1 MKRALSLAY
10 LTLSL
15 AALASGAER
24 CGQVADCVIDVGR
37 ACAKEHLPLRIERAA
52 AAKVVAARN
61 AHDVDRDGCYRET
74 EITDYPDAV
83 WLPAGA
89 HMRGVLAYLECV
101 ETGEAAEDMSR
112 HGQACDDV
120 CANMCPADYNDS
132 DECRALC
139 SLKLAC
145 PAQNEA
151 YYYDL
156 GAEDEA
162 AEVECEDLSVE
173 ACEAAIMAATAE
185 AGFGP
190 VVVGPL
196 RDAAVGE
203 ACRAAFARDELSEDD
218 DATARVLYAGEA
230 RETAKTLMKH
240 QNSKSARRFRRL
252 REELSARKAGGRDL

>member
-1 MKRALSLAY
+1 MKRALSLSVAY
-10 LTLSL
+10 L

-37 ACAKEHLPLRIERAA
+37 ACAREHLPLRIERAA

-101 ETGEAAEDMSR
+101 EKSEATEDMSR

-120 CANMCPADYNDS
+120 CANMCPGGWNDT
-132 DECRALC
+132 DECRTLC
-139 SLKLAC
+139 SLKLGC
-145 PAQNEA
+145 PARNEA

-156 GAEDEA
+156 GADEA
-162 AEVECEDLSVE
+162 AEVECVDLSVE

-218 DATARVLYAGEA
+218 DAVARQMYAGEA

-252 REELSARKAGGRDL
+252 REELSSRTAGGRDL

>member
-1 MKRALSLAY
+1 
-10 LTLSL
+10 
-15 AALASGAER
+15 
-24 CGQVADCVIDVGR
+24 
-37 ACAKEHLPLRIERAA
+37 
-52 AAKVVAARN
+52 
-61 AHDVDRDGCYRET
+61 
-74 EITDYPDAV
+74 
-83 WLPAGA
+83 
-89 HMRGVLAYLECV
+89 
-101 ETGEAAEDMSR
+101 MSR

-218 DATARVLYAGEA
+218 DSAARRLYAGEA
-230 RETAKTLMKH
+230 RETAKTLMLHK
-240 QNSKSARRFRRL
+240 NSKSARRFRRL
-252 REELSARKAGGRDL
+252 TEALSKRKAGGRDL